1 MQSVASLSVGYSLV
15 SINNVGYNE
24 GLMSIG
30 ENFLNSFKNVSYNS
44 GYLWKNSRPVIRF
57 FQDISVD
64 DRGTPNTRLIN
75 ALSNNVEELRIY
87 KNLKLFKN

>member
-1 MQSVASLSVGYSLV
+1 MFKLTWKTQSVASLTDGYNLA
-15 SINNVGYNE
+15 SINNVGYND
-24 GLMSIG
+24 GLISIG

-64 DRGTPNTRLIN
+64 ERGTPNTRFTN
-75 ALSNNVEELRIY
+75 ALNNSVDELRI
-87 KNLKLFKN
+87 

>member
-1 MQSVASLSVGYSLV
+1 MVSLTDGYNLE

-24 GLMSIG
+24 GLISIG

-57 FQDISVD
+57 FQDTSVEDLGTPKTRLTNELSNSVD
-64 DRGTPNTRLIN
+64 
-75 ALSNNVEELRIY
+75 ELRI
-87 KNLKLFKN
+87 